1 MSITP
6 EAREQ
11 ITEEIEELIKMQSEL
26 RFALSWEWCAGAL
39 YALEWALDVID
50 GYENEEEN

>member
-11 ITEEIEELIKMQSEL
+11 ITKEIEELNKMQSEL
-26 RFALSWEWCAGAL
+26 QCAFSWEWCAVARH
-39 YALEWALDVID
+39 ALEWALDVID